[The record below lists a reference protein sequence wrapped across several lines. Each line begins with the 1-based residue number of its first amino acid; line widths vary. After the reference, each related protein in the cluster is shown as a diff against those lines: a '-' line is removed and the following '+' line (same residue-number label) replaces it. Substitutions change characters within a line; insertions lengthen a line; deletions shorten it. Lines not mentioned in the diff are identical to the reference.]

1 MWRFLARFLT
11 KLAIA
16 VGIYT
21 VGRRDQ
27 AAAQTREALKA
38 SESKRRIDLEN
49 LRLSDNDARSKLRRY
64 ASMRGEE
71 PDTTD

>member
-1 MWRFLARFLT
+1 MWRFFASLLT
-11 KLAIA
+11 KLAVA

-21 VGRRDQ
+21 IGRRDQ

-49 LRLSDNDARSKLRRY
+49 LRLSDDDARSKLRRY
-64 ASMRGEE
+64 AAMRGDK
-71 PDTTD
+71 PDSTD